1 MDLIDKIDEKYKN
14 SIKEKDSNSINTLRL
29 VKSAIKDKQILLR
42 AKQDQISDSDI
53 LSILQTLI
61 KQRKDSIVAFEKANR
76 KDLIDKEKAEIKII
90 EVFLPKQKNEE
101 ETKIIIEGS
110 DLVLALDLHVLMS
123 LNQEFPS
130 NMKKFKLLNYQ
141 NPSINIPDP
150 YRLSDDEYLDVMK
163 RIDTIVSE
171 LDINT

>member
-1 MDLIDKIDEKYKN
+1 MANYCRSPVVEKLIQKKYRENVDASSAGIFPLAEASMDPRSRDFL
-14 SIKEKDSNSINTLRL
+14 NTLGIENL
-29 VKSAIKDKQILLR
+29 MHTPK
-42 AKQDQISDSDI
+42 
-53 LSILQTLI
+53 
-61 KQRKDSIVAFEKANR
+61 
-76 KDLIDKEKAEIKII
+76 KI
-90 EVFLPKQKNEE
+90 
-101 ETKIIIEGS
+101 TKIIIEGS